1 MSRRILDC
9 LGKHGSGAPR
19 DHTDP
24 SNGQLTPKSEA
35 CIQFEGLSQPLDNLL
50 KGLPMWSILEDNFR
64 EKSQMDAQYVQ
75 HAKVGFDELKFRNF
89 LQ

>member
-1 MSRRILDC
+1 MSRRVLDC

-35 CIQFEGLSQPLDNLL
+35 CIQFEGLFQPIDNLL
-50 KGLPMWSILEDNFR
+50 KGLPIWSILEENYTQQ
-64 EKSQMDAQYVQ
+64 SQMDSQYAQ
-75 HAKVGFDELKFRNF
+75 HAKVWLDE
-89 LQ
+89 